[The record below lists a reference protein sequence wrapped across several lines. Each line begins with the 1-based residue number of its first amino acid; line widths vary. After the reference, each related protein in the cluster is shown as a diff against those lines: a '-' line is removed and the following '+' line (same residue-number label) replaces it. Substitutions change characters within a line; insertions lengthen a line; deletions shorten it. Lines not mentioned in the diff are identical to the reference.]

1 MRKQITVSMLALPL
15 LLAAE
20 SLNIVTGDV
29 TYVIPAQD
37 AGYMVFGE
45 GPTLSAAGK
54 EFVLSNVA
62 SMSVGDNNMDSNTV
76 QVEYQGDN
84 ASVSVAGNIAR
95 YVDVTVAGAYVS
107 IIQSSEVGEDTCG
120 EITYILKGEST
131 TGGFYAEGSYKS
143 SYELQGLSLTNPAG
157 AAIDIQNGKRIS
169 LSVKSGT
176 ENTLVD
182 GAGGSQK
189 GALVVKGHLE
199 IKGKGTL
206 TVSGNTSHAIYAKEY
221 ITLKNA
227 SVYVVS
233 AVKDGLN
240 CNQYFAMESG
250 LLDISGT
257 GDDGM
262 QVSFKD
268 DADREAEDT
277 GSIIISGG
285 TLRATSSAAATKAVK
300 ADGFFTITGGEL
312 TASTSGTGK
321 WDSAAAK
328 TKAAACV
335 SADGGI
341 SVEGGQTTLS
351 ATGAG
356 GKGFNTDAEFRMDG
370 GQVDITTT
378 GGIYAYVNGREYENY
393 TGNTDNLDSDAKSS
407 PKGIKADGGVVF
419 DGGVINVTTT
429 GHGGEG
435 IESKSELTIND
446 GVLNIRSYDDAIN
459 SAGNMYINGG
469 VVTVIATG
477 NDGLDSNKNLYING
491 GVVRAF
497 GAGSPECGIDAN
509 DEAGYSVIFTG
520 GMLLAAGG
528 SNSTPSGSESV
539 QPYLSLS
546 NSLKAG
552 NTVTVKSGD
561 SVLASFEVPEG
572 YNASGSSMGGRP
584 GGFGG
589 SMGGG
594 LLISCPGLVSG
605 STYTVTYGTTTAT
618 ATAQLKGSSS
628 GRPR

>member
-1 MRKQITVSMLALPL
+1 
-15 LLAAE
+15 
-20 SLNIVTGDV
+20 
-29 TYVIPAQD
+29 
-37 AGYMVFGE
+37 
-45 GPTLSAAGK
+45 
-54 EFVLSNVA
+54 
-62 SMSVGDNNMDSNTV
+62 
-76 QVEYQGDN
+76 
-84 ASVSVAGNIAR
+84 
-95 YVDVTVAGAYVS
+95 
-107 IIQSSEVGEDTCG
+107 
-120 EITYILKGEST
+120 
-131 TGGFYAEGSYKS
+131 
-143 SYELQGLSLTNPAG
+143 
-157 AAIDIQNGKRIS
+157 
-169 LSVKSGT
+169 
-176 ENTLVD
+176 
-182 GAGGSQK
+182 
-189 GALVVKGHLE
+189 
-199 IKGKGTL
+199 
-206 TVSGNTSHAIYAKEY
+206 IYAKEY

-312 TASTSGTGK
+312 TASTSGTGM

-552 NTVTVKSGD
+552 DTVTVKSGD

-605 STYTVTYGTTTAT
+605 SSYTVTYGTTTAT

>member
-1 MRKQITVSMLALPL
+1 MKKQITVSMLALPL

-20 SLNIVTGDV
+20 SLNIVTGGV

-54 EFVLSNVA
+54 EFVLADVA
-62 SMSVGDNNMDSNTV
+62 SMSVGDNSMEPNTV
-76 QVEYQGDN
+76 LVEYQGDN

-120 EITYILKGEST
+120 EITYILKGESAA
-131 TGGFYAEGSYKS
+131 GGFYAEGSYKS

-312 TASTSGTGK
+312 TASTSGTGM

-552 NTVTVKSGD
+552 DTVTVKSGD

-605 STYTVTYGTTTAT
+605 SSYTVTYGTTTAT
-618 ATAQLKGSSS
+618 ATAQLKGSSA